1 VPSPGEA
8 KTDLA
13 IFSLI
18 AGRFGDQLSYTGPAA
33 IFAELKQEAPGYQAI
48 EFDKIGPQGVVWG
61 GENLKPAFKKLVAVE
76 GSKPVEARFQMV
88 TGSAL
93 YHSGTLSTHAKG
105 PLAAMP
111 EPYVEFG
118 AEDAAELA
126 LKEGETVA
134 VKGNGAELR
143 LKVKLGKR
151 LPKGLVFVPYHFGD
165 AGVNQIYR
173 GESSVPVEI
182 SK

>member
-1 VPSPGEA
+1 
-8 KTDLA
+8 
-13 IFSLI
+13 
-18 AGRFGDQLSYTGPAA
+18 
-33 IFAELKQEAPGYQAI
+33 
-48 EFDKIGPQGVVWG
+48 
-61 GENLKPAFKKLVAVE
+61 
-76 GSKPVEARFQMV
+76 
-88 TGSAL
+88 
-93 YHSGTLSTHAKG
+93 
-105 PLAAMP
+105 MP
-111 EPYVEFG
+111 EPYIEFG
-118 AEDAAELA
+118 AEDATELA
-126 LKEGETVA
+126 LKEGETVS